1 MESTVDDLDPRL
13 WPSVLAALRAAGAW
27 DCWTTETV
35 GRHGRPGRV
44 VTALC
49 AAEVRPAVADAL
61 FRHTTTLGVRWSAH
75 RRLMLPRQ
83 SAVVAVG
90 PPGAEQQV
98 TVKVADGPGGA
109 LTVQPELAEAE
120 AAAAALGWPVRAV
133 CEAAAVRYRGDLAVP
148 RPATG

>member
-1 MESTVDDLDPRL
+1 M
-13 WPSVLAALRAAGAW
+13 
-27 DCWTTETV
+27 
-35 GRHGRPGRV
+35 
-44 VTALC
+44 
-49 AAEVRPAVADAL
+49 ADVL